1 MFFLLSPSVKKLDRL
16 TFEVGKIEEPAY
28 HHHYHLIFWNYNNLL
43 NMIEGNIEICCSEM
57 TKKNSLM
64 NFLDGWR
71 KT

>member
-1 MFFLLSPSVKKLDRL
+1 
-16 TFEVGKIEEPAY
+16 
-28 HHHYHLIFWNYNNLL
+28 
-43 NMIEGNIEICCSEM
+43 MIEGNIEICCSEM